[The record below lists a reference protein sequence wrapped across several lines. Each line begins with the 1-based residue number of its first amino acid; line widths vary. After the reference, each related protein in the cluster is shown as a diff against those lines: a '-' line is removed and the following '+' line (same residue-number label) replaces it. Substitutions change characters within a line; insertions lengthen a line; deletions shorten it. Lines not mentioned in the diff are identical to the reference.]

1 MVIMNTRQRVN
12 LISRLRQNK
21 VSQDKIDKLFTLT
34 EKELDKLYTIS
45 NNDLFISEVAKIL
58 NANNEKNSFYLESLT
73 KYKNRFSKEDYGKAI
88 NIIKNCK
95 QQYNARCAFIALKS
109 ELLQEHSLNISGA
122 SIISRADKEVNAE
135 YALRILNIPRL
146 IELGLAIPMASLIVG
161 TKNKTTCLNIIRNVL
176 KNVELYEEVENII
189 DNITIYLRR
198 TLITVPGHEE
208 EVTDLLNVFNEILDK
223 PLIVVLVKEN
233 KKRLRKK

>member
-1 MVIMNTRQRVN
+1 MVIMNARQRVN
-12 LISRLRQNK
+12 LISRLRQCR
-21 VSQDKIDKLFTLT
+21 VAQDKIDKLLSLP
-34 EKELDKLYTIS
+34 EKELDKLYKI
-45 NNDLFISEVAKIL
+45 NNIDLFISEVAKIL
-58 NANNEKNSFYLESLT
+58 NANNEKNSFYLETLEQ
-73 KYKNRFSKEDYGKAI
+73 YKKKFSAEEYEQAKV
-88 NIIKNCK
+88 IIKSCK

-122 SIISRADKEVNAE
+122 SIISRATKEVNAE

-146 IELGLAIPMASLIVG
+146 FELGLAIPMASLIVG

-176 KNVELYEEVENII
+176 KNVELYEEVKNII

-208 EVTDLLNVFNEILDK
+208 EVIDLLNIFGEILNK
-223 PLIVVLVKEN
+223 PLIVTPVKEEKK
-233 KKRLRKK
+233 KKR